1 MELLRC
7 TFGGCEAYSYS
18 VQSYTGLRCDVG
30 WHCVAN
36 AVAREFVRYR
46 LLVPREVVRDRNMG
60 RSEVRAVPAEGPM
73 QADFFRHQANN
84 QLAGSQGQP
93 ARGRAVCER
102 RGDEVA

>member
-1 MELLRC
+1 MHVRRMRGLQLFRATRVRCWLALLMLWPESLC
-7 TFGGCEAYSYS
+7 
-18 VQSYTGLRCDVG
+18 
-30 WHCVAN
+30 
-36 AVAREFVRYR
+36 YR

-93 ARGRAVCER
+93 ARGR
-102 RGDEVA
+102 GGM